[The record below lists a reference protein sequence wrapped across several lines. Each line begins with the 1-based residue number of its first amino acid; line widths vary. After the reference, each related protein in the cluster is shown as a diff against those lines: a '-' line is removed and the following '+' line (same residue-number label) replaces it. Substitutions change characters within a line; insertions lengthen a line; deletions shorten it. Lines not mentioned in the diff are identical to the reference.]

1 MNHLSGLA
9 QTLILFTTTE
19 FGFVTL
25 SDRYCGGSSIM
36 PQKRNPSALEVSKAE
51 AAVAQ
56 GLLSSLLSLSR
67 GFFVGYNRDSQW
79 TKYIIMDLIYECAEA
94 PTIMASVLNTLK
106 INQERARELC
116 LLGFITATDLM
127 EALAQDFSIPLRQA
141 KMVIERAVKYS
152 ESQNVET
159 VSWEGL
165 MRALKEL
172 DVTVNISPDF
182 VKGQQEPETVVRRR
196 KAIGGPAPEVLLRAI
211 DTLSSQ
217 IQDVKVWL
225 AEKENQLQSS
235 YQKLEGL
242 EKNLLNL
249 TP

>member
-1 MNHLSGLA
+1 
-9 QTLILFTTTE
+9 
-19 FGFVTL
+19 
-25 SDRYCGGSSIM
+25 
-36 PQKRNPSALEVSKAE
+36 
-51 AAVAQ
+51 
-56 GLLSSLLSLSR
+56 
-67 GFFVGYNRDSQW
+67 
-79 TKYIIMDLIYECAEA
+79 
-94 PTIMASVLNTLK
+94 
-106 INQERARELC
+106 
-116 LLGFITATDLM
+116 
-127 EALAQDFSIPLRQA
+127 
-141 KMVIERAVKYS
+141 
-152 ESQNVET
+152 
-159 VSWEGL
+159 
-165 MRALKEL
+165 
-172 DVTVNISPDF
+172 VNISPDF